1 MTGLRKPNIDTVE
14 DVQNYILSF
23 IAPATNR
30 HARITFRKLL
40 ADLDHPEVA
49 TKAIH
54 ITGTNGKGST
64 TAMLYNGLRAA
75 GFRTAAYMSPDVLDF
90 RERWQVNGDLVSSNL
105 LIEATR
111 ELAC

>member
-1 MTGLRKPNIDTVE
+1 MAGLIKPDIDTVE

-30 HARITFRKLL
+30 HARVTFRQLL
-40 ADLDHPEVA
+40 ADLDHPEIA

-75 GFRTAAYMSPDVLDF
+75 GYRVAAYMSPDVLDF
-90 RERWQVNGDLVSSNL
+90 RERWQVDGDLVPSDL
-105 LIEATR
+105 LV
-111 ELAC
+111 